1 MKTIITIAS
10 ILMIGVTSLFNVKDN
25 TDIYNNIPAE
35 VIEDYN
41 NYKQGLINEYGQE
54 TYDLMNI
61 EAGIESEEESL
72 QHFIKYGI

>member
-25 TDIYNNIPAE
+25 ADIYNNIPAE

-72 QHFIKYGI
+72 QHFIKYGV

>member
-1 MKTIITIAS
+1 MKTIITIGS

-25 TDIYNNIPAE
+25 ADKYNNIPAE

>member
-1 MKTIITIAS
+1 MKTIITIGS

-25 TDIYNNIPAE
+25 ADIYNNIPAE

-41 NYKQGLINEYGQE
+41 NYKQGLINKYGEE
-54 TYDLMNI
+54 TYNLMNI
-61 EAGIESEEESL
+61 EAGIETEEESL

>member
-25 TDIYNNIPAE
+25 ADIYNNIPAS

-41 NYKQGLINEYGQE
+41 NYKQDLINKYGEE
-54 TYDLMNI
+54 TYNLMNI
-61 EAGIESEEESL
+61 EAGIETEEESL

>member
-25 TDIYNNIPAE
+25 ADIYNNIPAE

>member
-1 MKTIITIAS
+1 MKTIITIGS

-25 TDIYNNIPAE
+25 ADIYNNIPAE

>member
-25 TDIYNNIPAE
+25 ADIYNNIPAE
-35 VIEDYN
+35 VIEYYN